1 MDVTIAESGPC
12 RRTLSIKI
20 SPDRVRAHVD
30 EMFATASR
38 QVTLKGFRPG
48 KVPRRVLEQKFG
60 DEILL
65 EAKES
70 LINRTFEEALR
81 THSLTPLGQ
90 PSLEGVDSTPLDQT
104 APFEYRVHIDV
115 RPEFELGNVR
125 DLEIERGNTQVTE
138 ADVDAALAHL
148 AAEKRTLRSINEPIQ
163 DGDFVKM
170 DLRFSNEQG
179 EVVSERAG
187 VQLNTNIPIAGADP
201 EAFAARLRGAEA
213 GQELDLE
220 LVFPETFDKPEV
232 RGQKGS
238 VRMKL
243 VEVLRVTPAPIDDAL
258 AKSYDF
264 ESLQALREDLE
275 RRLREQRL
283 AADKRRQEEDLI
295 AQLLA
300 EHPFDI
306 PASMVE
312 DQVKHMLANFAERL
326 KQSGAD
332 EAEVEKR
339 VSEAENEAKQEA
351 ERRVRTFFLLGAV
364 AKKERIFVTEG
375 DIDLEL
381 REIAAQ
387 NHVSVGEVRQHYES
401 NRLLPDLRLGLMERK
416 VRDFLREHA
425 KLTD

>member
-20 SPDRVRAHVD
+20 PPDRVRAHVD
-30 EMFATASR
+30 EMFANASR

-70 LINRTFEEALR
+70 LINRTFEEAMR
-81 THSLTPLGQ
+81 SHSLTPLGQ
-90 PSLEGVDSTPLDQT
+90 PSLEGVDSSPLDQT
-104 APFEYRVHIDV
+104 VPFEYRVHIDV
-115 RPEFELGNVR
+115 RPEFELGSVR
-125 DLEIERGNTQVTE
+125 DLEAKRGETEVTE
-138 ADVDAALAHL
+138 ADVNAALGHL
-148 AAEKRTLRSINEPIQ
+148 AAEKRTLGSVSEPIQ

-170 DLRFSNEQG
+170 DLRFKNEQG
-179 EVVSERAG
+179 ETVSERAG
-187 VQLNTNIPIAGADP
+187 VQLNTNIPIAGTDP
-201 EAFAARLRGAEA
+201 AAFAARLRGAEA
-213 GQELDLE
+213 GQELELE
-220 LVFPETFDKPEV
+220 LVFPETFDKADV
-232 RGQKGS
+232 RGQKGT
-238 VRMKL
+238 VTMKL

-258 AKSYDF
+258 AKTYDF
-264 ESLQALREDLE
+264 DNLQALREDLE
-275 RRLREQRL
+275 RRLGEQKVITN
-283 AADKRRQEEDLI
+283 KRRQEEELI
-295 AQLLA
+295 AQLLN
-300 EHPFDI
+300 EHPFEL

-312 DQVKHMLANFAERL
+312 EQAKHSLANFAERL
-326 KQSGAD
+326 KQSGVD
-332 EAEVEKR
+332 EAEVENR
-339 VSEAENEAKQEA
+339 VKAAEAEAKQDA

-381 REIAAQ
+381 RDIAAQ
-387 NHVSVGEVRQHYES
+387 NHVSVGEVRQHYET
-401 NRLLPDLRLGLMERK
+401 NRLLADLRLGLMERK